1 MRMPALVWLC
11 AADGRIQHSARP
23 GNARG
28 NGLSTNAAAPRAW
41 PITEYTWADG
51 DTAASVR
58 VPLAPLTAG
67 GAHTKGSQPVAQRV
81 RASFSERGFELEVT
95 DETERLYR
103 LRMSELPGSLDLQVR
118 RAPAREHARASFRA
132 LSAGLTRAERQQA
145 CRHRVEDAGADA
157 AVVLTLAKTEPA
169 ERWATLGVA
178 ARAVKRPSV
187 TVRHSLTC
195 CQRTQQQSRLHAP
208 LTVSACWGDKVT
220 SYTWSDEKAGVRV
233 WVRVPGVH
241 TVPLSAVRVRFRE
254 LSFDVSVADLGGKDY
269 TFAVRTLARAR
280 RRGSAARDQGHR
292 IAELRLT
299 LRGCSHRSQSCRWR
313 LWCPSAPGWWRRT
326 PSKCTCA
333 NGRAPAGTSCSCT
346 GEEERDCTL

>member
-1 MRMPALVWLC
+1 MPPLVWMC

-41 PITEYTWADG
+41 PITEYIWADG

-67 GAHTKGSQPVAQRV
+67 GAHTKGTQPVAQHV

-118 RAPAREHARASFRA
+118 RAPERARGRVFSRAFHNTA
-132 LSAGLTRAERQQA
+132 DAGERQQA

-195 CQRTQQQSRLHAP
+195 SHAP
-208 LTVSACWGDKVT
+208 NNSRA
-220 SYTWSDEKAGVRV
+220 YTR
-233 WVRVPGVH
+233 H
-241 TVPLSAVRVRFRE
+241 
-254 LSFDVSVADLGGKDY
+254 
-269 TFAVRTLARAR
+269 
-280 RRGSAARDQGHR
+280 
-292 IAELRLT
+292 
-299 LRGCSHRSQSCRWR
+299 
-313 LWCPSAPGWWRRT
+313 
-326 PSKCTCA
+326 
-333 NGRAPAGTSCSCT
+333 
-346 GEEERDCTL
+346 

>member
-1 MRMPALVWLC
+1 MLCCFCAHHSALMRMPALVWLC

-51 DTAASVR
+51 VTAASVR

-118 RAPAREHARASFRA
+118 RAPCARACACVFSCAFRSRA
-132 LSAGLTRAERQQA
+132 DAGERQQA

-187 TVRHSLTC
+187 TVRHWPF
-195 CQRTQQQSRLHAP
+195 SRALNAP
-208 LTVSACWGDKVT
+208 NNSRA
-220 SYTWSDEKAGVRV
+220 YTR
-233 WVRVPGVH
+233 H
-241 TVPLSAVRVRFRE
+241 
-254 LSFDVSVADLGGKDY
+254 
-269 TFAVRTLARAR
+269 
-280 RRGSAARDQGHR
+280 
-292 IAELRLT
+292 
-299 LRGCSHRSQSCRWR
+299 
-313 LWCPSAPGWWRRT
+313 
-326 PSKCTCA
+326 
-333 NGRAPAGTSCSCT
+333 
-346 GEEERDCTL
+346 